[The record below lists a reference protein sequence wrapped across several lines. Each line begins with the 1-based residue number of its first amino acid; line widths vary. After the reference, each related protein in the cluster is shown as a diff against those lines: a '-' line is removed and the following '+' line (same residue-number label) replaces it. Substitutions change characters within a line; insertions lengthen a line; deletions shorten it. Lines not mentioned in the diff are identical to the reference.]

1 MPTNK
6 SFEQVRQL
14 LTTTSRGEVQSTIQ
28 NCVTVLQNDPLFAG
42 GIRLNLLT
50 ERVDVTKAMGWS
62 RSGSALTDTDF
73 QYILRRMEQYG
84 LTSDKKVRSALSI
97 AANENRYHP
106 IRDWL
111 NGLVWDGRPRM
122 RQALHH
128 FLGAAESDY
137 TEEALRL
144 FLLGAKPGVAE
155 EAGRRILEQFPNIV
169 LCGTQDGYFK
179 DEEQVLVKVADA
191 RPDLL
196 FVCLGAPKQ
205 EKWMARWST
214 HTGARL
220 AIGRGGVLDEFAGKA
235 QRAPEAWQK
244 LGL

>member
-62 RSGSALTDTDF
+62 RSGSALTDTDL

-97 AANENRYHP
+97 AANENRYTP
-106 IRDWL
+106 SGI
-111 NGLVWDGRPRM
+111 GST
-122 RQALHH
+122 A
-128 FLGAAESDY
+128 
-137 TEEALRL
+137 
-144 FLLGAKPGVAE
+144 
-155 EAGRRILEQFPNIV
+155 
-169 LCGTQDGYFK
+169 LCGT
-179 DEEQVLVKVADA
+179 
-191 RPDLL
+191 
-196 FVCLGAPKQ
+196 
-205 EKWMARWST
+205 
-214 HTGARL
+214 
-220 AIGRGGVLDEFAGKA
+220 AG
-235 QRAPEAWQK
+235 P
-244 LGL
+244 G